1 MPNHIKYFEWAILGS
16 IALGI
21 IQTGLLF
28 YLFSPGP
35 APSEPSFLVVNLIL
49 PPLLVLLVL
58 LTSRKRNRIAKW
70 ILVLITVFTIVINT
84 ALISSFFETGFAGI
98 PSLIQL
104 LIQCVGIY
112 FLFTEESRN
121 WFKEI
126 KRN

>member
-1 MPNHIKYFEWAILGS
+1 MPNHIKYFEWVILGS

-21 IQTGLLF
+21 IQTGLPF
-28 YLFSPGP
+28 YLFAPGP
-35 APSEPSFLVVNLIL
+35 APSEPPFLVVNLIL

-58 LTSRKRNRIAKW
+58 LTSRKRSNIAKW
-70 ILVLITVFTIVINT
+70 ILVLITAFIIVINI
-84 ALISSFFETGFAGI
+84 ALISSFFEMGFAGI
-98 PSLIQL
+98 LLLTQSLL
-104 LIQCVGIY
+104 QCVGIY